1 MKEQDTTATGPD
13 AALTRLVEREEVL
26 EICYWYKGEG
36 LGEKLTPAAV
46 LPFMTSDP
54 RLVAEV
60 FDLLVDDGDFA
71 AENGAYDFT
80 PAGKKKIASP
90 NSSSAATASARP
102 AAVMVTRSAIMS
114 IITAMVRLPAT
125 AHPSGMTTS

>member
-13 AALTRLVEREEVL
+13 AALARLVEREEVL

-36 LGEKLTPAAV
+36 LGERLSPQAV

-54 RLVAEV
+54 DLVAEV
-60 FDLLVDDGDFA
+60 FELLVNDGDFS

-80 PAGKKKIASP
+80 PAGKKKAARLFHDSFTEFQLGSHGECTAGCCDGDEECDHEHHGHGPLAGHGAS
-90 NSSSAATASARP
+90 
-102 AAVMVTRSAIMS
+102 
-114 IITAMVRLPAT
+114 
-125 AHPSGMTTS
+125 